1 MKTLTKRILALLLA
15 AMCLL
20 CLAACAKKE
29 PTFLNEKVTAM
40 IDCDVAH
47 DPVGGFALLYPGVT
61 DLETFTATAEQM
73 YAYFPVTAGYTWKL
87 GRWNYTKAM
96 SSGNEVYE
104 GEYEVTFDGRTVL
117 IYAVW
122 RSDEGGA
129 GFTRFQ
135 VVSQED
141 YLAAQQNK

>member
-1 MKTLTKRILALLLA
+1 MKTQMKRIIALLLA
-15 AMCLL
+15 AWCLA
-20 CLAACAKKE
+20 CLAACASKE
-29 PTFLNEKVTAM
+29 PTLLNEQVTAM
-40 IDCDVAH
+40 IDCDVVH
-47 DPVGGFALLYPGVT
+47 DAEGGFALLYPGVT
-61 DLETFTATAEQM
+61 DRETYLATAEKM
-73 YAYFPVTAGYTWKL
+73 YAYFPVTAGYAWKL

-96 SSGNEVYE
+96 SSGDEVYE
-104 GEYEVTFDGRTVL
+104 GEYEVIFDGRTFL

-141 YLAAQQNK
+141 YLAAQQSK

>member
-1 MKTLTKRILALLLA
+1 MKLLTKRFIALLLA
-15 AMCLL
+15 AVCLL
-20 CLAACAKKE
+20 CLAACTKKE
-29 PTFLNEKVTAM
+29 PTLLNEKVTAM

-47 DPVGGFALLYPGVT
+47 DPETGYALLYPGVT
-61 DLETFTATAEQM
+61 DHETFIATAEKM

-96 SSGNEVYE
+96 SSGKEVYE
-104 GEYEVTFDGRTVL
+104 GEYEVTFDDRTFLV
-117 IYAVW
+117 YAVW
-122 RSDEGGA
+122 RSDEGGV

-141 YLAAQQNK
+141 YLAAQQSK